1 MLTSIVQK
9 ISPTTLDITVLAI
22 LLIAIISLIIAI
34 VASSTSRNLRKR
46 YLALIKGEDG
56 VNIEQTLLQNHQDLI
71 SLSKKI
77 EDIYNILQNHDQR
90 IRKKVTTP
98 PIIRYNAFGEVGND
112 LSFSL
117 AITDENGDGAVIS
130 SIYGREDS
138 RVYAKPLATKQSNYK
153 LTVEEEA
160 VLARQ

>member
-46 YLALIKGEDG
+46 YLALIKGEEG
-56 VNIEQTLLQNHQDLI
+56 VNIEQTLLQNHQDLV

-90 IRKKVTTP
+90 IRKKVATP
-98 PIIRYNAFGEVGND
+98 SINRYNAFGEVGND
-112 LSFSL
+112 LSFSM

-138 RVYAKPLATKQSNYK
+138 RVYAKPLKTKQSNYK
-153 LTVEEEA
+153 LTAEEEE